1 MRVSD
6 AKRWPMPKL
15 LSDEQIREYQQ
26 DGLVFPVSVL
36 SLAEVTTTRTALEG
50 LAVALGGHAE
60 IGRLR
65 HLQLFHRWV
74 QDLVLHPRV
83 LDAVEDVLGPDVLVH
98 SSTMFWKRP
107 HDPAH
112 ASWHQ
117 DGFYFGLSELNY
129 VSAWLALSDSSAD
142 NGCMRVVRGSH
153 RTGIVSH
160 NRTLITPENIVSL
173 EIACQVKESEATD
186 VTLQPGEMSLHHVA
200 AVHGSNPNTSDRPRI
215 GFAVRYVSPRVRQQ
229 LDHYPLILARG
240 EDRFGHY
247 RILEELPSFTL
258 QEAIQAQAELAQWVL
273 DSRASSVPVSL
284 PSSCR
289 LRWRE
294 AQSGAAKIRSGP
306 TRRST
311 SITVPG
317 VRP

>member
-1 MRVSD
+1 MS
-6 AKRWPMPKL
+6 KL

-26 DGLVFPVSVL
+26 DGLVFPIPVL
-36 SLAEVTTTRTALEG
+36 SPGEVAMAREALEQ
-50 LAVALGGHAE
+50 LAVALGGNAE
-60 IGRLR
+60 IARLR
-65 HLQLFHRWV
+65 HLQLFHCWV

-83 LDAVEDVLGPDVLVH
+83 LDAVEDVLGPDILVH
-98 SSTMFWKRP
+98 SSTVFWKRP

-112 ASWHQ
+112 VSWHQ

-129 VSAWLALSDSSAD
+129 VSAWLALSDSSSD
-142 NGCMRVVRGSH
+142 NGCMRMVRGSH
-153 RTGIVSH
+153 CSGIVSH
-160 NRTLITPENIVSL
+160 NRTSITPENLVSL

-186 VTLQPGEMSLHHVA
+186 VILQPGEMSLHHVA
-200 AVHGSNPNTSDRPRI
+200 VVHGSNPNTSDRPRI

-273 DSRASSVPVSL
+273 DSRASSVPVPL
-284 PSSCR
+284 PPFCR

-294 AQSGAAKIRSGP
+294 AQSSATGMRSGP
-306 TRRST
+306 TRRSR
-311 SITVPG
+311 SAEVPG

>member
-1 MRVSD
+1 MS
-6 AKRWPMPKL
+6 KL

-26 DGLVFPVSVL
+26 DGLVFPIPVL
-36 SLAEVTTTRTALEG
+36 SAAEVESARASLEELTA
-50 LAVALGGHAE
+50 ALGGHAE
-60 IGRLR
+60 IARLR

-74 QDLVLHPRV
+74 QDLVLHPLV
-83 LDAVEDVLGPDVLVH
+83 LDAVEDVLGPDILVH
-98 SSTMFWKRP
+98 SSTVFWKRP
-107 HDPAH
+107 HDPAQV
-112 ASWHQ
+112 SWHQ

-129 VSAWLALSDSSAD
+129 ASAWLALSDSSAD

-153 RTGIVSH
+153 WRGIVSH
-160 NRTLITPENIVSL
+160 HRTSITPENFVSL

-200 AVHGSNPNTSDRPRI
+200 VVHGSKPNASDRPRI

-258 QEAIQAQAELAQWVL
+258 QEAIQAQAELAQWMI
-273 DSRASSVPVSL
+273 DARASSVPIPL
-284 PSSCR
+284 PPSCR

-294 AQSGAAKIRSGP
+294 AQTGATEIGSGP

-311 SITVPG
+311 LAEVPG

>member
-1 MRVSD
+1 
-6 AKRWPMPKL
+6 MPKL

-26 DGLVFPVSVL
+26 DGLVFPIPVL
-36 SLAEVTTTRTALEG
+36 SATEVAMARAALEE
-50 LAVALGGHAE
+50 LTAALGGHAE
-60 IGRLR
+60 GARLR
-65 HLQLFHRWV
+65 HLQLFHRWA

-83 LDAVEDVLGPDVLVH
+83 LDAVEDVLGPDILVH
-98 SSTMFWKRP
+98 SSTVFWKRP

-112 ASWHQ
+112 VSWHQ

-153 RTGIVSH
+153 RTGIISH
-160 NRTLITPENIVSL
+160 NRTLITPENFVSL

-229 LDHYPLILARG
+229 VDHYPLILARG

-258 QEAIQAQAELAQWVL
+258 EEAIQAQAELAQWVL
-273 DSRASSVPVSL
+273 DSRASSLPVSL
-284 PSSCR
+284 PPSCR
-289 LRWRE
+289 LRWRG
-294 AQSGAAKIRSGP
+294 AQSGATEIGSGPSRRSG
-306 TRRST
+306 SAE
-311 SITVPG
+311 VPG

>member
-1 MRVSD
+1 MS
-6 AKRWPMPKL
+6 KL
-15 LSDEQIREYQQ
+15 LSAEQIREYQQ
-26 DGLVFPVSVL
+26 DGLVFPIPVL
-36 SLAEVTTTRTALEG
+36 SATEVATARAALEH
-50 LAVALGGHAE
+50 LATGLGGHAE
-60 IGRLR
+60 IARLR

-83 LDAVEDVLGPDVLVH
+83 LDAVEDVLGPDILVH
-98 SSTMFWKRP
+98 SSTVFWKHP
-107 HDPAH
+107 HDPAQV
-112 ASWHQ
+112 SWHQ

-153 RTGIVSH
+153 CSGIVSH
-160 NRTLITPENIVSL
+160 NRTSITPENFVSL

-186 VTLQPGEMSLHHVA
+186 VTLQSGEMSLHHVA
-200 AVHGSNPNTSDRPRI
+200 VVHGSNPNASDRPRI

-258 QEAIQAQAELAQWVL
+258 QEAIQAQAELAQWVI

-284 PSSCR
+284 PPSCR

-294 AQSGAAKIRSGP
+294 AQSVATEMGSGP
-306 TRRST
+306 TRRSRPVE
-311 SITVPG
+311 VPG
-317 VRP
+317 VQP